1 MYVYALAQEWG
12 SAPGPDDM
20 EKRGEEGKG
29 RGKMQAWGGGYAGD
43 RAQGG
48 ATAGDRYSPSWGE
61 RSPPPRRLDRRCHI
75 ASACLRPI
83 GSRQAGAGGPRGMTV
98 TLCVLQVIR
107 GTGGIA
113 PT

>member
-1 MYVYALAQEWG
+1 MPFGLNGG
-12 SAPGPDDM
+12 SAPAPM
-20 EKRGEEGKG
+20 TWKKGEEGKG
-29 RGKMQAWGGGYAGD
+29 GEDAGVGVVNMPVI
-43 RAQGG
+43 APEG
-48 ATAGDRYSPSWGE
+48 ATGGSLQPLLGE